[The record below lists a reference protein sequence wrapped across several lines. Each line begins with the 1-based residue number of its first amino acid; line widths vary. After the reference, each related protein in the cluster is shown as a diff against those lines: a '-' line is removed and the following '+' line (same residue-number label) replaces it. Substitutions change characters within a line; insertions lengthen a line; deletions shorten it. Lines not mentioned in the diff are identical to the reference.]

1 MRARQIGPLN
11 LGAGD
16 TSPKFFDISYVHN
29 NAAMNPY
36 RSKRTK
42 FLMEFLKSFLL
53 SRLDACQ
60 NSIVRC

>member
-11 LGAGD
+11 PGAGD

-36 RSKRTK
+36 RFKRTK
-42 FLMEFLKSFLL
+42 FLMEFLKSFFTELIGG
-53 SRLDACQ
+53 
-60 NSIVRC
+60 NSVRP